1 MNAQVDK
8 RVEISQ
14 EGHSERISPW
24 LILIAVLFTIAA
36 AYLIYAGGN
45 YLGLHQVLSE
55 QAIGHTLGWVPITGL
70 LISLLIVNPV
80 GYLLKKKKV
89 LSSKNMVILFAMIV
103 AGASAVSRGPALTL
117 LSFMGLPHEAANNP
131 MAFQPLLE
139 KFSPLVIPL
148 GGGAFTDREMEALM
162 GFTIGQS
169 SVPWDVWF
177 MPALMWGLFGMAF
190 YLLGLGMATVVR
202 RRWTEVE
209 HLRYPVVSLAIEMVA
224 DGDGEGL
231 LGPLWRNKL
240 MWIGFIPGF
249 LFIFYS
255 QLQVWFPSLPQL
267 TVAYG
272 NWAIFRPLYN
282 SLRGTTLGI
291 LTQTNSGFNI
301 NHWGISPMWMGVA
314 YLIPPHGT
322 IISYIISHF
331 IRIIPNYIFYTTGRL
346 NTFTYT
352 TLLMWDIFSV
362 GATFGFG
369 LFIIFLMRKDLKVI
383 WDMTFKKNSASEL
396 DDSGEPVSYATAM
409 YLILG
414 SSLFIMLYVMV
425 FLHYKLWMALLY
437 IITYIAIILGAT
449 RMRAYAATM
458 WVRTYG
464 SYSMGVQTSLLPG
477 LLGQKAYGILGLT
490 GAAVLGEHDICER
503 HLAPINLLECWK
515 FADSEGV
522 SKRTVTKGMTLL
534 FLLGTIIFFYT
545 ALNFLYKGYGI
556 SMAPRG
562 WYTYRTYRPLA
573 ALTYSEGLLQ
583 GPKTDVIIFFFTGV
597 ILLFFNSWMRL
608 KYIWWPLEPVGFIWG
623 VRYNYE
629 VVGNFLVMGLVK
641 SLIIRY
647 GGAALYN
654 KLRPTFLGLILG
666 WAAANVVVNVVNVII
681 AAVA

>member
-1 MNAQVDK
+1 
-8 RVEISQ
+8 
-14 EGHSERISPW
+14 
-24 LILIAVLFTIAA
+24 
-36 AYLIYAGGN
+36 
-45 YLGLHQVLSE
+45 
-55 QAIGHTLGWVPITGL
+55 
-70 LISLLIVNPV
+70 
-80 GYLLKKKKV
+80 
-89 LSSKNMVILFAMIV
+89 
-103 AGASAVSRGPALTL
+103 
-117 LSFMGLPHEAANNP
+117 
-131 MAFQPLLE
+131 
-139 KFSPLVIPL
+139 
-148 GGGAFTDREMEALM
+148 
-162 GFTIGQS
+162 
-169 SVPWDVWF
+169 
-177 MPALMWGLFGMAF
+177 
-190 YLLGLGMATVVR
+190 
-202 RRWTEVE
+202 
-209 HLRYPVVSLAIEMVA
+209 
-224 DGDGEGL
+224 
-231 LGPLWRNKL
+231 
-240 MWIGFIPGF
+240 
-249 LFIFYS
+249 
-255 QLQVWFPSLPQL
+255 
-267 TVAYG
+267 
-272 NWAIFRPLYN
+272 
-282 SLRGTTLGI
+282 
-291 LTQTNSGFNI
+291 
-301 NHWGISPMWMGVA
+301 MWMGVA

-666 WAAANVVVNVVNVII
+666 WAAANVVVNVVNVVI